1 MLHVTEICDGLARV
15 FLSPTARSAHPVF
28 SSLLSFSDVLP
39 SLSHAKDAWVS
50 RSLSDVPALSCKDIK
65 SFLFLQF
72 LVSFLLIFGVLA
84 LVHLLLGVEAYFQSR
99 ATWMSLARQ
108 DKAALLLFW

>member
-1 MLHVTEICDGLARV
+1 MSAKSVTVRLVSSFPPPERI
-15 FLSPTARSAHPVF
+15 AHLVF
-28 SSLLSFSDVLP
+28 SSLFSFSDVLP

-50 RSLSDVPALSCKDIK
+50 RSLSDVPALSCKDIE

-72 LVSFLLIFGVLA
+72 LVSFLLILGVLA
-84 LVHLLLGVEAYFQSR
+84 LVHFLLGVEANFHSR
-99 ATWMSLARQ
+99 ATRICLARQ